1 MNYKVGV
8 YKIENRENGKVYIGS
23 SVEIERRFYKH
34 KLMLDS
40 DKHQNIHLQRAWNK
54 YGKDKFDFLVLL
66 NCGKDDLLLYEQ
78 RAINEFESYK
88 SKKGYNIRKDI
99 LGQEERVYGNNHYA
113 SRKRAGCKITSEQEN
128 MIRYLQIEDG
138 VSSKEIAKYFNITA
152 NTANA
157 IKNRNTNYNGDDT
170 KKLTESDVRKIKKDL
185 KTKDLTQ
192 KQIADKFNVSISTIS
207 AIKQERNWS
216 HITI

>member
-66 NCGKDDLLLYEQ
+66 NCEKDDLLLYEQ

-113 SRKRAGCKITSEQEN
+113 SRKRADCKITSEQEN